1 MATSITKWSCAQA
14 QSKLKLRQVS
24 IVASHL
30 HQSLPWEFPEML
42 PDVGRNGESS
52 SSVAAGGKS
61 TVVPESFE
69 QQMMLAMTL
78 ALAGT
83 QPRVH

>member
-1 MATSITKWSCAQA
+1 
-14 QSKLKLRQVS
+14 
-24 IVASHL
+24 
-30 HQSLPWEFPEML
+30 ML

-69 QQMMLAMTL
+69 QQMMLAMAL

-83 QPRVH
+83 QPRFH

>member
-1 MATSITKWSCAQA
+1 MESQSGIPEIPNTSDG
-14 QSKLKLRQVS
+14 L
-24 IVASHL
+24 
-30 HQSLPWEFPEML
+30 SLPWEFPEML

-69 QQMMLAMTL
+69 QQMMLAMAL

>member
-1 MATSITKWSCAQA
+1 
-14 QSKLKLRQVS
+14 
-24 IVASHL
+24 
-30 HQSLPWEFPEML
+30 ML

-52 SSVAAGGKS
+52 SSVAVGGKS

-69 QQMMLAMTL
+69 QQMMLAMAL

-83 QPRVH
+83 QPRFH